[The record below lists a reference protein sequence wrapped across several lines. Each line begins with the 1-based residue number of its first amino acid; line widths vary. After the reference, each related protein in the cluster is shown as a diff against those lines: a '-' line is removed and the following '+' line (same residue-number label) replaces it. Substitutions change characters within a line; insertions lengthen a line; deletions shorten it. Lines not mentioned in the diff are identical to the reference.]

1 MHPYAKDYVI
11 TNTLVQDDRDAAKR
25 DIFGNATNNVKYAEE
40 VAPLMRSLGHE
51 VELIFSS
58 QKEML
63 ANINMD
69 VLQEEVDHQK
79 KNNLPAFDN
88 ANARK
93 VYWQQWKNKNA
104 LFLAE
109 SLGIGGGPL
118 ESKFLTGVF
127 VTPSTSKHMFPTTKE
142 MVQAN

>member
-1 MHPYAKDYVI
+1 M
-11 TNTLVQDDRDAAKR
+11 
-25 DIFGNATNNVKYAEE
+25 YAEQ
-40 VAPLMRSLGHE
+40 VAQEMRLRGHA
-51 VELIFSS
+51 VKLIFSTC
-58 QKEML
+58 KEKL
-63 ANINMD
+63 TNINMV